1 MYLGIDFYTHLKHLI
16 LNKRIK
22 NKWIEIKKT
31 IAKINETNSRFF
43 EKMNS
48 VDKPLARL
56 IKKKGRSLKSIE
68 LEMKKKIQLTLQEVQ
83 GIIRDYYKQLYANK
97 MDNLEEMGKLLERYN
112 LPRLNQEETENIN
125 RPVTNTE
132 TETVV

>member
-83 GIIRDYYKQLYANK
+83 GIIRDYYK
-97 MDNLEEMGKLLERYN
+97 
-112 LPRLNQEETENIN
+112 
-125 RPVTNTE
+125 
-132 TETVV
+132 